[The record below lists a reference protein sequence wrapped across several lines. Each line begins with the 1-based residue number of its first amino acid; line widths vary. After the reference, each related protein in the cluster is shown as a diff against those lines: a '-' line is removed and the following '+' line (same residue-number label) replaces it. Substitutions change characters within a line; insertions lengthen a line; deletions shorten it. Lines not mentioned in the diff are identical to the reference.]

1 MANKWGIP
9 KETEKIVRIRDSR
22 SVYCGVN
29 FSITHKSRKTKPTWE
44 HIVNDIRI
52 TSKENIA
59 LCCTSCNAS
68 KGAKLLEDWL
78 KSDYCIVRNISKE
91 TVAPVIK
98 NAIIKPPSL
107 SIENDL

>member
-9 KETEKIVRIRDSR
+9 KETEEYVIKRDLSC
-22 SVYCGVN
+22 VYCGVN
-29 FSITHKSRKTKPTWE
+29 FSIEHKSRKTKPTWE

-52 TSKENIA
+52 NSIDNIS

-78 KSDYCIVRNISKE
+78 KSTYCKSKGISKE
-91 TVAPVIK
+91 TVAEVIK
-98 NAIIKPPSL
+98 NAINKPPKL
-107 SIENDL
+107 NTKK